1 MNSYSKEQNK
11 SYKESDFKLFS
22 LKGKNLYF
30 NKELKRMNNGTKNNN
45 TINNSKKINENKEE
59 HKFPLNNLVLRERVK
74 TSKPKIR
81 RNKEKIYNINEINK
95 MDNNNSEQLLDIHKI
110 LTIKPKKFIKNVKI
124 NKYPLISMDNKIFL
138 KKNFSTLNL
147 GNKLYKDMEK
157 NQKQKMVSKGQ
168 QTFQN
173 NEIKILSYNNQR
185 MTIKVRKSNNN
196 NKLEGNEE
204 NSLFKGN
211 EIKSQEY
218 NNNILSNNINNNR
231 IIIKGRNPDRKK
243 NEKNMENSEE
253 EQMTDYMNNI
263 NLNNI
268 NKIDYFN
275 KRNYHNTINA
285 SEIYRIPKPKE
296 HLNKTQRIFKNHC
309 NIMNFKY
316 LHIEETKETKSIR
329 EIYRSLYLSQENKVK
344 EKNIKSLLKNKHIL
358 ECINKK
364 DKSTRKILK
373 RPYHNL
379 VSLENFTQDSKN
391 NKSTKNLKLKN
402 INEISMIK
410 DLKLINKKKH
420 YGTLYVN
427 KPEDNENFFSNILK
441 SFSRAKER
449 TNKMKIKKNEN
460 KNYLINIQTMI
471 ELNNKSNKIF

>member
-1 MNSYSKEQNK
+1 MNSYLKEQNK

-30 NKELKRMNNGTKNNN
+30 NKELNRMNNGTKNIN

-59 HKFPLNNLVLRERVK
+59 YKFPLNNYVHRERVN

-81 RNKEKIYNINEINK
+81 INKEKICNINEINK
-95 MDNNNSEQLLDIHKI
+95 MDNNSEQLLDIHKI

-157 NQKQKMVSKGQ
+157 KQKPKMVSKEQ

-185 MTIKVRKSNNN
+185 KTIKVRKSINN
-196 NKLEGNEE
+196 NKKLEENEE
-204 NSLFKGN
+204 NSYFKGN

-231 IIIKGRNPDRKK
+231 IIIKGRNPDRKN

-275 KRNYHNTINA
+275 KRNFHNTINT
-285 SEIYRIPKPKE
+285 SEIYKIPKPKE
-296 HLNKTQRIFKNHC
+296 HFNKTQRIFKNHS

-316 LHIEETKETKSIR
+316 LYIEETKETKSIR
-329 EIYRSLYLSQENKVK
+329 EIYRSLLLSQQNKAK
-344 EKNIKSLLKNKHIL
+344 EKNIKLLLKNKHIL

-364 DKSTRKILK
+364 DKSKRKILK

-402 INEISMIK
+402 INEMSLIK
-410 DLKLINKKKH
+410 DLKVLNKKKH
-420 YGTLYVN
+420 YGTVYVN
-427 KPEDNENFFSNILK
+427 KVEDNENFFSNVLK
-441 SFSRAKER
+441 SFSRARER
-449 TNKMKIKKNEN
+449 VNKMKIKKNEN

-471 ELNNKSNKIF
+471 EFD